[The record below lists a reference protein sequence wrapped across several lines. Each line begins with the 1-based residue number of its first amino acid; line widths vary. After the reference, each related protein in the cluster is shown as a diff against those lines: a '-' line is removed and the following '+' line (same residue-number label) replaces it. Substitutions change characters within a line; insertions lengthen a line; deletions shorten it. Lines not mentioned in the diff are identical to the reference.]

1 MKILLT
7 VIMTWLSSNFDLPV
21 THEQPDVK
29 FVTHQQMA
37 EIRLGPLATS
47 PGYELVAI
55 YEDRSKTIFLS
66 DRWTGDTPADVS
78 VLVHEIVHHLQ
89 NVGKLNYSC
98 PEAREALA
106 YAAQEQWLSMFG
118 QSLQKA
124 FDLDPLTLKVK
135 TACM

>member
-66 DRWTGDTPADVS
+66 DRWTGDTPADLS
-78 VLVHEIVHHLQ
+78 VLVHESSTTCRTWESSVT
-89 NVGKLNYSC
+89 
-98 PEAREALA
+98 PAPRR
-106 YAAQEQWLSMFG
+106 
-118 QSLQKA
+118 
-124 FDLDPLTLKVK
+124 VK
-135 TACM
+135 RSPMRHKNNG

>member
-1 MKILLT
+1 MKILLAV
-7 VIMTWLSSNFDLPV
+7 VIAWLSSNFDLPA

-37 EIRLGPLATS
+37 ELRFGPLATS
-47 PGYELVAI
+47 LRHELVAI

-66 DRWTGDTPADVS
+66 DRWTGDTPVDLS

-89 NVGKLNYSC
+89 NVGELKYSC

-106 YAAQEQWLSMFG
+106 YAAQEKWLGMFG
-118 QSLQKA
+118 QSLQTA
-124 FDLDPLTLKVK
+124 FELDPLTLKIK